1 MVPGPLAV
9 VSIGA
14 MDDPMATGHEARELG
29 FVRGD
34 ELCIETHPSE
44 RQLDV
49 PEIVEAHA
57 CDVSLDGRA
66 DQILHEH
73 PSMRQQI
80 GQLDSGATNATQHG
94 DIFENRSR
102 SRFWPSPFERASQ
115 DVLHRGMQED
125 DRRAKKIDGL
135 DGSTPRTFSGSLP
148 IHVYERSDAPQID
161 PTTGFDFG
169 EHRTSRS
176 TTA

>member
-9 VSIGA
+9 VSIGT
-14 MDDPMATGHEARELG
+14 MDDLVATGHDTCELG

-34 ELCIETHPSE
+34 ELCIETDPPE

-57 CDVSLDGRA
+57 FDVSLHGCA

-73 PSMRQQI
+73 SSMRQQI
-80 GQLDSGATNATQHG
+80 GQLDSGATFSTQHG
-94 DIFENRSR
+94 DVFEQRSR
-102 SRFWPSPFERASQ
+102 SRLWPSPFERASQ

-125 DRRAKKIDGL
+125 DRRAEKVDGL
-135 DGSTPRTFSGSLP
+135 DGATPRTFSASLP
-148 IHVYERSDAPQID
+148 NHVYERSDASQID

-169 EHRTSRS
+169 EHRSSRWA
-176 TTA
+176 TA